1 GRPVG
6 CGGFVNIT
14 RSTKKLVFCGTF
26 TASGLEVKVA
36 DGQLTIVKEGRS
48 RKFIEKVEQITFN
61 GLDAAKREQ
70 NVLFVTERAVFHLT
84 TEGLELIEIA
94 PGIDLERDVLAHMGF
109 KPIMRNVKTM
119 DAGLF
124 HEKWGGL
131 AAAMAAKSEAVAQA
145 AAGQ

>member
-1 GRPVG
+1 
-6 CGGFVNIT
+6 
-14 RSTKKLVFCGTF
+14 
-26 TASGLEVKVA
+26 
-36 DGQLTIVKEGRS
+36 
-48 RKFIEKVEQITFN
+48 
-61 GLDAAKREQ
+61 
-70 NVLFVTERAVFHLT
+70 
-84 TEGLELIEIA
+84 
-94 PGIDLERDVLAHMGF
+94 VLAHMGF